1 MDRISLS
8 SDELVAMA
16 AVEWQDA
23 KGGSRMLRVRE
34 ARGGSPRLL
43 VMFDGVHSRN
53 DASKLTN
60 GELWV
65 LPEALPDPGPGTSYA
80 FELLGMKLVNV
91 DGREVGIVKEYVVI
105 ADRALYVL
113 EGPGELMIPA
123 HQPFVKHV
131 DFAAKVITVDL
142 PPGFEDLAP

>member
-1 MDRISLS
+1 MG
-8 SDELVAMA
+8 
-16 AVEWQDA
+16 AVEWLDA
-23 KGGSRMLRVRE
+23 KGASRALRVRE
-34 ARGGSPRLL
+34 ARGSSPRLL
-43 VMFDGVHSRN
+43 VLFDGIRSR
-53 DASKLTN
+53 DDVAKLTN

-80 FELLGMKLVNV
+80 FELLGMRLVNV
-91 DGREVGIVKEYVVI
+91 DGREVGVVKEFVVI
-105 ADRALYVL
+105 AERPLYVL

-142 PPGFEDLAP
+142 PPGFEDLPQ

>member
-1 MDRISLS
+1 MDRISLTAE
-8 SDELVAMA
+8 ELVAIGS
-16 AVEWQDA
+16 VEWRDA
-23 KGGSRMLRVRE
+23 KGASRNLKPRE
-34 ARGGSPRLL
+34 ARGSSPRLL
-43 VMFDGVHSRN
+43 VCFEGVRSRE
-53 DASKLTN
+53 AAGALTN
-60 GELWV
+60 GEIWV

-105 ADRALYVL
+105 AERPLYVL

-142 PPGFEDLAP
+142 PPGFEDLQP

>member
-1 MDRISLS
+1 MG
-8 SDELVAMA
+8 
-16 AVEWQDA
+16 AVEWLDA
-23 KGGSRMLRVRE
+23 KGASRPLRVRE
-34 ARGGSPRLL
+34 ARGSSPRLL
-43 VMFDGVHSRN
+43 VMFDGIRSR
-53 DASKLTN
+53 DEVAKLTN

-80 FELLGMKLVNV
+80 FELLGMRLVNV
-91 DGREVGIVKEYVVI
+91 DGREVGVVKEFVVI
-105 ADRALYVL
+105 AERPLYVL

-142 PPGFEDLAP
+142 PPGFEDLPQ

>member
-1 MDRISLS
+1 
-8 SDELVAMA
+8 MA
-16 AVEWQDA
+16 VSAVEWLGA
-23 KGGSRMLRVRE
+23 KGASRELKVRE
-34 ARGGSPRLL
+34 ARGNSPRLL
-43 VMFDGVHSRN
+43 VMFEGVRSREA
-53 DASKLTN
+53 ASALTN

-65 LPEALPDPGPGTSYA
+65 LPAALPDPGPGTSYA

-91 DGREVGIVKEYVVI
+91 DGREVGVVKEYVVI
-105 ADRALYVL
+105 ADRPLYVL

-142 PPGFEDLAP
+142 PPGFEDLSS